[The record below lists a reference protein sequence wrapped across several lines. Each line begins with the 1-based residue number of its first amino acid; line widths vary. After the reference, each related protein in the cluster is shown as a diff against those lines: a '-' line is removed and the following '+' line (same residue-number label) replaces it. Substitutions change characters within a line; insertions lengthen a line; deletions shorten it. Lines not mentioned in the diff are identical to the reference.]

1 MKGYE
6 KYILTQDPVL
16 VSFNYTGTLNEGDA
30 VVLSANDTVS
40 RGSSGDNPI
49 GVVYKVV
56 GDKVTVQTKGAMV
69 AKYSGSAPT
78 VGAGKFLQVDG
89 TGKVQA
95 GTASGTVVD
104 ILYVDTTDGVVV
116 FVR

>member
-16 VSFNYTGTLNEGDA
+16 VSFNYTGTLAEGDA

-40 RGSSGDNPI
+40 RGADGGNPL
-49 GVVYKVV
+49 GVVHKVD
-56 GDKVTVQTKGAMV
+56 GTKATVQTRGAMV

-78 VGAGKFLQVDG
+78 VGAGKLLQVDG
-89 TGKVQA
+89 AGRVKA
-95 GTASGTVVD
+95 GTTTGTVVD
-104 ILYVDTTDGVVV
+104 ILYVDTTDQVVV